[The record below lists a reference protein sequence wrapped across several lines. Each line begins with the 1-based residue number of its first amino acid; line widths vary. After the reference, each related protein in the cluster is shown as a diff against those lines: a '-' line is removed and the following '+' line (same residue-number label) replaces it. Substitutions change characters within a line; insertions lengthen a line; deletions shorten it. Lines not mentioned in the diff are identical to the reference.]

1 MRKPQPKFTNS
12 FALILII
19 IIAVAVIA
27 AVVIG
32 GKDKPMTDNKASNIS
47 ACGPYRKDKTVRI
60 GDAAI
65 YAEIPDNPDS
75 QAKGLGGRPCILP
88 DQGMLFVFPQ
98 PGQYAF
104 WMKDMKF
111 PIDILWISEDHR
123 VVGQEIDVQP
133 NTYPDRFINKKENAA
148 KYVLELKSERSRE
161 LKVNIGTPVNF

>member
-1 MRKPQPKFTNS
+1 MPKNQQKLNNS
-12 FALILII
+12 FAVILILL
-19 IIAVAVIA
+19 IAATVIT

-32 GKDKPMTDNKASNIS
+32 GKDKPKTDNTASNIS

-60 GDAAI
+60 DDALI
-65 YAEIPDNPDS
+65 HAEIPNNPDA

-88 DQGMLFVFPQ
+88 DQGMLFIFPQ

-111 PIDILWISEDHR
+111 PIDILWISEDYK

-161 LKVNIGTPVNF
+161 LKVNLGTPVNF